1 MSCRV
6 TRQQDEVPLETKTE
20 VRERN
25 VDIAAV
31 QDSGAIRAYF
41 ECDSNNK
48 VVLREYNQ
56 LMSDFV
62 SLKSLMTPTDKGLLF
77 TADLKTNHPPTKA
90 TVRDSLVYKEVPVKV
105 KGDTIEV
112 TKPLTWLQKLLIY
125 SGSALWLIII
135 FYTGFKFYKLLKT

>member
-20 VRERN
+20 IRDRL
-25 VDIAAV
+25 VDVAAV

-48 VVLREYNQ
+48 VVLKEYNQ

-62 SLKSLMTPTDKGLLF
+62 SLQSLMTPTDKGALF
-77 TADLKTNHPPTKA
+77 TVDLNTNHPSTKA
-90 TVRDSLVYKEVPVKV
+90 AVRDSIVYKDVPVYV
-105 KGDTIEV
+105 KGDDVRVEKDLSWIQTSLIWSG
-112 TKPLTWLQKLLIY
+112 LIAWILLLIY
-125 SGSALWLIII
+125 LIVTR
-135 FYTGFKFYKLLKT
+135 FFKH

>member
-6 TRQQDEVPLETKTE
+6 TRQQNEIPLETKTK
-20 VRERN
+20 VIDRI

-48 VVLREYNQ
+48 VVLRDYNQ
-56 LMSDFV
+56 LMSDYV
-62 SLKSLMTPTDKGLLF
+62 SLQSLMTPTDKGMLF

-90 TVRDSLVYKEVPVKV
+90 TVRDSLVYQEVLVKV

-112 TKPLTWLQKLLIY
+112 AKPLSRLQKLLIY

-135 FYTGFKFYKLLKT
+135 FYTGFKIYKLLKP